1 MSSPIG
7 VGMGRPANMF
17 GTVGSEPAWQT
28 TQTAQAA
35 SQAPVSLTLPAPP
48 RSDVSAGQAD
58 RVRTIASEPARA
70 GGVAP
75 SRADVAK
82 GKLVA
87 AGEKLLA
94 ARQEGVDVA
103 KTSFWKKALGVA
115 LSGVAVG
122 VAVGLTAISF
132 GGATPLLAL
141 ACVNFAVST
150 GDAICAYRNMR
161 NTEAIA
167 DHRPPPYDSKVAS
180 YAGTAVAV
188 ASTVG
193 GMLTDDADREQ
204 LEERWMVFAKASHRW
219 QHLQEGTL
227 NSMRRVNW
235 WPGAQFPDFAPRT
248 VAAQTCTSAS
258 HRRMDKYGW
267 AFSSRLIPPCG
278 KYPSNGH
285 AGQTATQRTV
295 NRGEVRHR
303 SQCMT
308 ANWAQFLHSTKN
320 PLGRLFFKQPK
331 SFSER
336 NR

>member
-1 MSSPIG
+1 M
-7 VGMGRPANMF
+7 
-17 GTVGSEPAWQT
+17 
-28 TQTAQAA
+28 
-35 SQAPVSLTLPAPP
+35 
-48 RSDVSAGQAD
+48 SAGQAD

-180 YAGTAVAV
+180 CAGTVVAV
-188 ASTVG
+188 ASTEG

-248 VAAQTCTSAS
+248 VAAQACTSAS

-278 KYPSNGH
+278 NYASDGH

-295 NRGEVRHR
+295 NRWEVRHR

-308 ANWAQFLHSTKN
+308 ANWAQFLHPTKK

-331 SFSER
+331 SFLER

>member
-7 VGMGRPANMF
+7 VGMGRPANVF

-58 RVRTIASEPARA
+58 RVRAIASEPARA

-94 ARQEGVDVA
+94 ARQEGVDAA
-103 KTSFWKKALGVA
+103 KTSFWTKAPGVA

-204 LEERWMVFAKASHRW
+204 LKETLDGVRQNVTSLATPAGRHTELDAEGELVAGCPVPRFLPPVQWLRKLA
-219 QHLQEGTL
+219 LQPATAGWTKTAGH
-227 NSMRRVNW
+227 S
-235 WPGAQFPDFAPRT
+235 APD
-248 VAAQTCTSAS
+248 
-258 HRRMDKYGW
+258 
-267 AFSSRLIPPCG
+267 
-278 KYPSNGH
+278 
-285 AGQTATQRTV
+285 
-295 NRGEVRHR
+295 
-303 SQCMT
+303 
-308 ANWAQFLHSTKN
+308 
-320 PLGRLFFKQPK
+320 
-331 SFSER
+331 
-336 NR
+336 

>member
-17 GTVGSEPAWQT
+17 GTVGSEPARQT

-35 SQAPVSLTLPAPP
+35 SQAPVSLTLPATP

-58 RVRTIASEPARA
+58 RVRAIASEPARA

-204 LEERWMVFAKASHRW
+204 LKETLDGVRQNVTSLATPA
-219 QHLQEGTL
+219 EGTL

-278 KYPSNGH
+278 KCPSNGH

-295 NRGEVRHR
+295 NRWEVRHR

-320 PLGRLFFKQPK
+320 PLGRLFFKPPK

>member
-1 MSSPIG
+1 MWP
-7 VGMGRPANMF
+7 R
-17 GTVGSEPAWQT
+17 
-28 TQTAQAA
+28 A
-35 SQAPVSLTLPAPP
+35 SWWLPV
-48 RSDVSAGQAD
+48 
-58 RVRTIASEPARA
+58 
-70 GGVAP
+70 
-75 SRADVAK
+75 K
-82 GKLVA
+82 
-87 AGEKLLA
+87 KLLA

-258 HRRMDKYGW
+258 RRRMDKYGW

-278 KYPSNGH
+278 KCPSNGH

-295 NRGEVRHR
+295 NRWEVRHR

-320 PLGRLFFKQPK
+320 PLGTLFFKQPK